1 MAFRFGDFA
10 ATSQSLTTKGHRHI
24 LVGGLEHVLFFHS
37 VGNFH
42 PSQLT
47 NSIIFQ
53 RVGIPPTSIEILYLM
68 KFGHWGST
76 GGSIQ
81 PWSFLKLQTLLPDH
95 GFRGSLAKSRHP
107 RWRLRYPVKE
117 ELFFLPENYSIFFE
131 NVSLQFMSGRDLFDS
146 LSFRYRWNYH
156 NHPSTGRRLF
166 SSSNSAHSRQKL
178 LTETHGIALV
188 ARMSQQT
195 K

>member
-117 ELFFLPENYSIFFE
+117 ELFFFAGELFYFFLRMWVY
-131 NVSLQFMSGRDLFDS
+131 NL
-146 LSFRYRWNYH
+146 W
-156 NHPSTGRRLF
+156 
-166 SSSNSAHSRQKL
+166 AA
-178 LTETHGIALV
+178 ETYLIH
-188 ARMSQQT
+188 
-195 K
+195 